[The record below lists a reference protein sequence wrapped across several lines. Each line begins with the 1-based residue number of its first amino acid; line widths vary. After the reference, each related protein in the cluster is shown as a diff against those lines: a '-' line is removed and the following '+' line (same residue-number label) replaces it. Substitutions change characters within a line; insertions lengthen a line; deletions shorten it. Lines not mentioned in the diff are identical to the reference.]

1 MSPADPTA
9 DVAAR
14 PAGPAAVAE
23 AFAAAWNA
31 ADADALADL
40 FAEDAD
46 FVNVVG
52 VWWTRRRQI
61 RVNHA
66 LGFRWMFAA
75 SRLVLGQVRVREL
88 GDVAVVHAPWT
99 MTGADRA
106 RRRRGRRAHRRP
118 AARGAPHR
126 GRGVG
131 GGGRAEHGLRAR
143 GADPPGRRRRAGRG
157 ALPPVGVD
165 RSRRRPR
172 RPGGLLS
179 GGGLTPPSAAAPG
192 TADGR
197 GATEWSPPAFPPQ
210 PRLFSRTQSSSTRS
224 PPTTNC
230 RAPIVAKPRRS

>member
-9 DVAAR
+9 DVAAG

-66 LGFRWMFAA
+66 LGFRWMFPA

-99 MTGADRA
+99 MTGQTAPDGDEAGERTGVLLLVV
-106 RRRRGRRAHRRP
+106 RRTE
-118 AARGAPHR
+118 
-126 GRGVG
+126 GVG
-131 GGGRAEHGLRAR
+131 GGSRAEHGLRAR

-172 RPGGLLS
+172 RPGGLSL
-179 GGGLTPPSAAAPG
+179 
-192 TADGR
+192 
-197 GATEWSPPAFPPQ
+197 
-210 PRLFSRTQSSSTRS
+210 
-224 PPTTNC
+224 
-230 RAPIVAKPRRS
+230 IHI